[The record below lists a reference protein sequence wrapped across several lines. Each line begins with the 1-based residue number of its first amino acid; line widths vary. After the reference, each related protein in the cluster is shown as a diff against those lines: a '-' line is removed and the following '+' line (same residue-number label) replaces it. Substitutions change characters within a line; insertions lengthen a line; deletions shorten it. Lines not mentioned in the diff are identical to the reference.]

1 MMNYS
6 KIQVMAKKSPAKPD
20 FETALKELETLVDTM
35 EKCDLSLE
43 DSLSHFERGVQL
55 SRACQQALK
64 TAEQKVAILMQK
76 DGQEETT
83 PFDSESA

>member
-1 MMNYS
+1 MTNCS
-6 KIQVMAKKSPAKPD
+6 KIQAMAKKLPANTD
-20 FETALKELETLVDTM
+20 FEKSLKELESLVEKM
-35 EKCDLSLE
+35 EQGDLSLE

-76 DGQEETT
+76 DGQEETI
-83 PFDSESA
+83 PCDSESA

>member
-1 MMNYS
+1 MTNYS
-6 KIQVMAKKSPAKPD
+6 KIQAMAKKLPANTD
-20 FETALKELETLVDTM
+20 FEKSLKELESLVEKM
-35 EKCDLSLE
+35 EHGDLSLE

-83 PFDSESA
+83 SFDSESA